1 MTVDFIYDFGSLNAY
16 LAHKA
21 MPDISARTGA
31 VFRYMPV
38 LLGGVFKLTNNQPPM
53 MAFGGV
59 KGKMDYQMLEIKRFV
74 RDHKITAFKMN
85 PHFPVNTL
93 MLMRGAVVAEAE
105 GRSADYIEMGFKAI
119 WEESLKMDDP
129 EVFASRLAK
138 DGFADYLEKITAPEV
153 KAELMRATSAAVERG
168 VFGAPSFFVGDE
180 MYFGKDR
187 LDGVEAEIERLTS

>member
-93 MLMRGAVVAEAE
+93 MLMRGAVVADAE

-187 LDGVEAEIERLTS
+187 LGGVEAEIERQTG